1 MDNLAT
7 FIASAS
13 ERIDAYW
20 EAQRERKY
28 PVRSNRASELGHPC
42 ERYLTY
48 QRLHWD
54 KAEPKPASLMRVFNE
69 GKYQG
74 ESIKATLREMGFVIR
89 EEELN
94 FPPNSWNIGGRIDAK
109 IGFNEREMFVAEL
122 KSCSPFIFPK
132 LDADYIRHPFDPKH
146 WYLRNYYAQMQLYL
160 FLDTTTYKD
169 RPQEGLFVLKN
180 KTSGE
185 VKLVPITLDM
195 DFADWL
201 IERVERVNLAV
212 AKQELLPPN
221 INPSCNECPY
231 KTLCL
236 PAIES
241 DGCLTAEQNKELDD
255 LLTRRDALRT
265 SRDEYNALDDAV
277 KAMLLSYPQGI
288 LVTDTYTIN
297 IKETPR
303 PERTQKVKE
312 GTVRR
317 VEFVKK

>member
-20 EAQRERKY
+20 EGQAGKTRE
-28 PVRSNRASELGHPC
+28 VRSNHSSTLGHPC
-42 ERYLTY
+42 ERFLTY
-48 QRLHWD
+48 QRLYWD
-54 KAEPKPASLMRVFNE
+54 KAEPKSPRLLRIYNE
-69 GKYQG
+69 GGYQH
-74 ESIKATLREMGFVIR
+74 EAVRDTLRKIGFIVQQD
-89 EEELN
+89 ETP
-94 FPPNSWNIGGRIDAK
+94 FPPNSWLIGARIDMK
-109 IGFNEREMFVAEL
+109 IGLTHDKLRVADI
-122 KSCSPFIFPK
+122 KSCSQFTFAK
-132 LDADYIRHPFDPKH
+132 LDAEYIKYPFNPKH
-146 WYLRNYYAQMQLYL
+146 WYLRNSYCQMQIYL
-160 FLDTTTYKD
+160 LLDD
-169 RPQEGLFVLKN
+169 SQEGILIFKN
-180 KTSGE
+180 KQSGE
-185 VKLVPITLDM
+185 LKFIPVFRDDETI
-195 DFADWL
+195 DWL

-277 KAMLLSYPQGI
+277 KAMLQSYPQGI

-303 PERTQKVKE
+303 PQKQQTIKE
-312 GTVRR
+312 GVIRRLDFVR
-317 VEFVKK
+317 K